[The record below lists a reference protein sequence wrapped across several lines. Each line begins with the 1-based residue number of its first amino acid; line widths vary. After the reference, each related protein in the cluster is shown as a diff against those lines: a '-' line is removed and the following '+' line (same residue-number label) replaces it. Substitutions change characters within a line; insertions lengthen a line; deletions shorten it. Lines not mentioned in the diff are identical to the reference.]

1 MKRIMSIGL
10 KFTWNQNHESFK
22 INLPV
27 NIEILS
33 VIKDNEDYLWV
44 IYMFSST
51 KEYREYNFSIINI
64 KSNNEVD
71 DNYHYIDTIYTGND
85 LYSIFYK

>member
-10 KFTWNQNHESFK
+10 KFTWNQNHESIK
-22 INLPV
+22 INLPA
-27 NIEILS
+27 NSEILS
-33 VIKDNEDYLWV
+33 VIKDNEDYLC
-44 IYMFSST
+44 ITYMVSST
-51 KEYREYNFSIINI
+51 KVYHEYNFSII

-85 LYSIFYK
+85 LYSIFYNL